1 MTPIEPLQVSE
12 VVERL
17 EAPVSRVRERAGCQN
32 CDDDLK
38 EKAAEI
44 IRTLQSE
51 NEALRAGGEEARRAL
66 AAVLPFLP
74 IEVRYNPDYGEI
86 TFGEHQSQ
94 AMTMAPDDWLA
105 LNDASKAHR
114 GLEEVLGSA
123 VDKSASEGTS
133 SLLTR
138 DAPTSG
144 KGEA

>member
-51 NEALRAGGEEARRAL
+51 NEALRAAGEEARRAL
-66 AAVLPFLP
+66 ESVLGAGNATRGDEGAQFSFWSLDKLS
-74 IEVRYNPDYGEI
+74 RAWD
-86 TFGEHQSQ
+86 
-94 AMTMAPDDWLA
+94 L
-105 LNDASKAHR
+105 ASKAHR
-114 GLEEVLGSA
+114 GLEEVLGE
-123 VDKSASEGTS
+123 KE
-133 SLLTR
+133 
-138 DAPTSG
+138 
-144 KGEA
+144 